1 VADPLRVVI
10 AEDHYLVREGTRH
23 LLEDTGEVEVV
34 AAVGTATELL
44 DAVRRLHPAAV
55 ITDVRMP
62 PGSGID
68 GIEAAHTIRELDPSI
83 GVVVLTQHA
92 DEGYAFALLG
102 KGAEGLAYLL
112 KERVAE
118 VEDLM
123 RALRDVVAGRSAID
137 PRIVDALV
145 QRRARAASSPLAM
158 LTPREL
164 DVLRQ
169 MAEGKTNPAIG
180 EALHLSS
187 SAIEKHVNA
196 IFSKLDLAEEPQI
209 HRRVT
214 AVLAYLRDSGL
225 TSDSRR

>member
-1 VADPLRVVI
+1 MAEPLRVVI

-23 LLEDTGEVEVV
+23 LLEETGEVEVV
-34 AAVGTATELL
+34 AAVGTAAELL

-62 PGSGID
+62 PGSGMD
-68 GIEAAHTIRELDPSI
+68 GIEAAHAIRAMNGSI

-102 KGAEGLAYLL
+102 NGAEGLAYLL

-118 VEDLM
+118 VEDLV
-123 RALRDVVAGRSAID
+123 RAIREVVAGRSASD

-145 QRRARAASSPLAM
+145 QRRSRSANSPLAS
-158 LTPREL
+158 LTSREL
-164 DVLRQ
+164 DVMRQ

-180 EALHLSS
+180 EALHLSG
-187 SAIEKHVNA
+187 SAIEKHVNS
-196 IFSKLDLAEEPQI
+196 IFSKLGLAEEPQV

-225 TSDSRR
+225 SPGPGR